1 MLSLRRERVEKQN
14 SRGEIVR
21 KEQVTMTKKLN
32 ASNKAQAKKPEWPPS
47 KAVLLSNPYK
57 QFPPQGRQLDYIKE
71 KDLGYLISELLK
83 RRQQGTTSTDSDVED
98 VEGSDVE
105 DVEGSDA
112 EDTNSEEFEADD
124 DTNSE
129 KSEDGVTNSEES
141 QAESSNSE
149 SEADEAEDEDISSEE
164 SQVESSNSEESEVDE
179 AEDEDI
185 GSEESEAQDINSEES
200 SEEVEDSD
208 DEPPRPLIDINGS
221 ERNLPTGRI
230 FTDIDQCINNSLL
243 KKHLMDF
250 NPERNNLFNGR
261 AEIRISR
268 LKYITPS
275 ERHSWIEE

>member
-71 KDLGYLISELLK
+71 KDL
-83 RRQQGTTSTDSDVED
+83 
-98 VEGSDVE
+98 
-105 DVEGSDA
+105 
-112 EDTNSEEFEADD
+112 ADD

-221 ERNLPTGRI
+221 ERNLPTGRFSFPWFI
-230 FTDIDQCINNSLL
+230 LRIASSSFIPLCQLPPSVDSIPYTG
-243 KKHLMDF
+243 
-250 NPERNNLFNGR
+250 ERLSFPN
-261 AEIRISR
+261 
-268 LKYITPS
+268 
-275 ERHSWIEE
+275 